1 MNVKVRYPHLHLVDW
16 PFRIVPDESFY
27 SFMADRTQLVSD
39 VGILL
44 RNLSRQPGSSMHL
57 LWAWFGAGKTHT
69 LRHIEY
75 LCKAKFINIVP
86 IYMEFPKSTKNFLDA
101 YRAFVSCIDIDAINN
116 AYLEVVTPTE
126 EVRIEKEFRFDF
138 PDLFNA
144 LMLLYQGNREQQD
157 IVIRWLRTECREKR
171 VLRNSIGVLRPIQS
185 AEDAVK
191 VISWLIRLIYSGG
204 ALSGEIRRVLWM
216 IDEYQRIEKLR
227 RPAIDRINGCLHSI
241 FNKCPNGLSIIISF
255 SGYPEEKRLPSWL
268 SPEIKDRIGIEK
280 PLLLPPLLTE
290 ECFVFVEDVLTH
302 FRNPSLPIPD
312 KYYPFNKEAIQ
323 KAIEIIEN
331 KAKKSKR
338 IDQPKPR
345 TIMQFFNLILQE
357 ADFRIENGEM
367 KVIDQEFV
375 SMVLKDIT
383 LPEE

>member
-39 VGILL
+39 IGILL

-57 LWAWFGAGKTHT
+57 MWAWFGAGKTHS

-75 LCKAKFINIVP
+75 LCKIKSANIVP
-86 IYMEFPKSTKNFLDA
+86 IYTEFPKATKNFLDI
-101 YRAFVSCIDIDAINN
+101 YRAFISRIDMDTVNN
-116 AYLEVVTPTE
+116 AYLEVFTSPE
-126 EVRIEKEFRFDF
+126 EEKIQRELRFGF
-138 PDLFNA
+138 PDLSNA

-157 IVIRWLRTECREKR
+157 TVIRWLRTECREKR
-171 VLRNSIGVLRPIQS
+171 ILRDKIGVLRPIES
-185 AEDAVK
+185 AEDTVK
-191 VISWLIRLIYSGG
+191 VISWLVRLIYSGG
-204 ALSGEIRRVLWM
+204 APSGEIRRVLWM

-227 RPAIDRINGCLHSI
+227 RPAIDQINGCLHSV
-241 FNKCPNGLSIIISF
+241 FNKCPSGLSIIISF
-255 SGYPEEKRLPSWL
+255 SGYPEEKRLPLWL

-280 PLLLPPLLTE
+280 PLLLPPLLPE

-302 FRNPSLPIPD
+302 FRNPLLPVPD
-312 KYYPFNKEAIQ
+312 KHYPFKEEAIQ
-323 KAIEIIEN
+323 KAIEIIED

-345 TIMQFFNLILQE
+345 TIMQVFNIILQE
-357 ADFRIENGEM
+357 ADLRIEDGEI
-367 KVIDQEFV
+367 KVIDEEFV
-375 SMVLKDIT
+375 SRVLEDVS

>member
-1 MNVKVRYPHLHLVDW
+1 MDAKVKYPHLHLVDW

-27 SFMADRTQLVSD
+27 SLMADRTQLASD
-39 VGILL
+39 IKSLL
-44 RNLSRQPGSSMHL
+44 RNLSRQPCSSMHL

-69 LRHIEY
+69 LRHIEH
-75 LCKAKFINIVP
+75 LCKTKFTNIVP
-86 IYMEFPKSTKNFLDA
+86 IYIEFPKSTRNFLDL
-101 YRAFVSCIDIDAINN
+101 YRAFITCIDIDAVND
-116 AYLEVVTPTE
+116 AYLEVVTHAE
-126 EVRIEKEFRFDF
+126 EVRIERELRFDF

-157 IVIRWLRTECREKR
+157 TAIRWLRTECREKR
-171 VLRNSIGVLRPIQS
+171 VLRNIGVLRPIQS

-191 VISWLIRLIYSGG
+191 VMSWLIRLIFSGA
-204 ALSGEIRRVLWM
+204 ALSGEVKRVLWM

-227 RPAIDRINGCLHSI
+227 RPAIDQINGCLHSI

-255 SGYPEEKRLPSWL
+255 SGYPEEKRLPLWL
-268 SPEIKDRIGIEK
+268 SPEIRDRIGIEK

-290 ECFVFVEDVLTH
+290 ECFKFVEDILMH
-302 FRNPSLPIPD
+302 FRNPSSSISN
-312 KYYPFNKEAIQ
+312 KYYPFTAEAIQ
-323 KAIEIIEN
+323 KAIEIIED

-367 KVIDQEFV
+367 EVIDQDFV
-375 SMVLKDIT
+375 SWVLSDIN